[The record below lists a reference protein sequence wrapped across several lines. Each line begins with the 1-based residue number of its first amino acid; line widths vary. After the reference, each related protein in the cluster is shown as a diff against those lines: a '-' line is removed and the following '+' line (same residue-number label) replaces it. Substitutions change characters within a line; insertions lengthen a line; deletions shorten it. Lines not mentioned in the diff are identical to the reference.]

1 MRTPELNQLAVSTP
15 AAGRGVTDSMRS
27 TTQDPA
33 DYSTA
38 TWTPTRPRHTALAA
52 VCIATGALAAAGCGG
67 SQNTPVAAGTLTLTG
82 DVADLG
88 DGTCKGGTDSN
99 GDLQLG
105 TQVVVMDAAGKI
117 LGTGNVDRATKVSM
131 ACELHFSFP
140 LSGASD
146 NYQIAFSQ
154 HPQKAI
160 VQEISNVNLTFG

>member
-15 AAGRGVTDSMRS
+15 AGGRGLTDSMRS
-27 TTQDPA
+27 TTPDPA

-38 TWTPTRPRHTALAA
+38 TRTPTRPRRTALAA
-52 VCIATGALAAAGCGG
+52 FCIAVGALVAAGCGG
-67 SQNTPVAAGTLTLTG
+67 SQDTPVAAGTLTLTG

-131 ACELHFSFP
+131 TCELHFSFP

-154 HPQKAI
+154 HSQKAI
-160 VQEISNVNLTFG
+160 VQDISNVNLTFG